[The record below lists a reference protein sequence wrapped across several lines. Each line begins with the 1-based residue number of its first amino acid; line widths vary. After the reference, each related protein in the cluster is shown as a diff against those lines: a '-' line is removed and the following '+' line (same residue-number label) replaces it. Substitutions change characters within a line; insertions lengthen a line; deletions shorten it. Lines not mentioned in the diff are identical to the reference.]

1 MARSA
6 STSLQL
12 PKELT
17 YRQGRDCL
25 LRLRPLVTG
34 HADARVVVDASALAV
49 FDTSALAVLL
59 ECRREVLADG
69 KAFVVK
75 GLPPALVGMAGLYGV
90 DALLQAAS

>member
-1 MARSA
+1 
-6 STSLQL
+6 
-12 PKELT
+12 
-17 YRQGRDCL
+17 
-25 LRLRPLVTG
+25 
-34 HADARVVVDASALAV
+34 V